1 MSIIE
6 HLTHPVIN
14 ALGWTV
20 LHSLWQVALIA
31 LLWFLVMKGIQK
43 HAANVRYNI
52 SLLALLAIPAC
63 FVFTFFRQYAIYSN
77 ARQVVSV
84 EFEEMAWM
92 AMDGSRQF
100 FLIDKGHPDLL
111 GRFESLTPWVFW
123 LYLAGMTLF
132 AVHAAF
138 AYSRMFSLKRKNI
151 RSVPEEWMQRYQKLK
166 QKTGLQIQVPVWLS
180 SRVDIPMVVGFFKPV
195 ILLPLS
201 MLSSLPP
208 EQVEIILLHELYHIK
223 RKDHY
228 INAAQTLLEIL
239 FFYHPATWWI
249 SGRIRKER
257 ESRVDEWIVAEI
269 NNPTI
274 YARALVSLEEKR
286 GNRVMQPALAATQSK
301 NQLFTR
307 IKHLMTMKTRKFN
320 AGQKLAALLAL
331 VFAFISVAWINPAKT
346 SNIPSGNNSYID
358 MYPTPEDELHDDFTG
373 KAAGLE
379 SQQSSLN
386 QSVVPEP
393 RQAVANQYDGQE
405 PKETAPDQYT
415 GQGELSSGDIHQR
428 DSVIMDRTKLG
439 EKREEIRNIHLHDGT
454 VITWDTLSEKDREE
468 IRRAIEETRIAIQEM
483 NKELQETLHSEE
495 FRREIQQSQQEFQE
509 AMLEIQEQY
518 QHEDFEKEMQKV
530 GEEYRKA
537 MEELKEEFQSEEF
550 QKEMQQL
557 GEEMRKAMEEIRVEF
572 QSEEFQKEMQQA
584 SESFHE
590 GMEELRIQFKNEDF
604 QREMKEAM
612 EELRIT
618 LEALQAAEREKA
630 KEPEKE
636 KR

>member
-6 HLTHPVIN
+6 HLAHPVIN

-31 LLWFLVMKGIQK
+31 LLWFLVMKGTRK

-138 AYSRMFSLKRKNI
+138 AYSKMFSLKRKNI
-151 RSVPEEWMQRYQKLK
+151 RSVPEEWMQRYQRLK
-166 QKTGLQIQVPVWLS
+166 QKTGLQIEVPVWIS

-239 FFYHPATWWI
+239 FFYHPVTWWI

-257 ESRVDEWIVAEI
+257 ELRVDEWIVAEI

-286 GNRVMQPALAATQSK
+286 GNRALQPALAATQSK
-301 NQLFTR
+301 HQLFTR
-307 IKHLMTMKTRKFN
+307 IKHMMTMKTRKFN

-331 VFAFISVAWINPAKT
+331 VFAFTSVAWINPAKT

-358 MYPTPEDELHDDFTG
+358 MYPMPEDEPHDDFSGLATGSEPQETVSNQAAGKKPQKTVSNQTTG
-373 KAAGLE
+373 K
-379 SQQSSLN
+379 
-386 QSVVPEP
+386 EP
-393 RQAVANQYDGQE
+393 Q
-405 PKETAPDQYT
+405 ETASNQTT
-415 GQGELSSGDIHQR
+415 GKGDPAPR
-428 DSVIMDRTKLG
+428 K
-439 EKREEIRNIHLHDGT
+439 IHLHDGT
-454 VITWDTLSEKDREE
+454 IMDWDSLSTKDREE
-468 IRRAIEETRIAIQEM
+468 IRRAIEETRIALQEM
-483 NKELQETLHSEE
+483 NKELNETLHSEE
-495 FRREIQQSQQEFQE
+495 FRRQMQESQQELQK
-509 AMLEIQEQY
+509 AMLEIREQY
-518 QHEDFEKEMQKV
+518 QHEDFQKEMQKV

-572 QSEEFQKEMQQA
+572 QSEEFQNEMQQA
-584 SESFHE
+584 SESFRE
-590 GMEELRIQFKNEDF
+590 GMEELRIQFENEDF

-636 KR
+636 ERP